1 MSSDKLA
8 AIAIEPVVLGAAQ
21 VGRLTST
28 PTTVGSYIDPTLAAL
43 VREITAVEGEVLAS
57 PPLLLRLV
65 EFCGFGIIAV
75 GVAGLASGLAALVA

>member
-1 MSSDKLA
+1 MLA
-8 AIAIEPVVLGAAQ
+8 AIAFEPVVLGAAQ
-21 VGRLTST
+21 VGRLPST